1 MFADYENLAVA
12 VITSLLSGTGV
23 FLLGVRD
30 GRISASLLNLASELF
45 TAVTAGLIAM
55 NGRKASFTALF

>member
-1 MFADYENLAVA
+1 MFADYENLAVV

-30 GRISASLLNLASELF
+30 GRISASLLNLA
-45 TAVTAGLIAM
+45 
-55 NGRKASFTALF
+55 

>member
-1 MFADYENLAVA
+1 MFADYENLAVV

-45 TAVTAGLIAM
+45 YCGNSRACGVWG
-55 NGRKASFTALF
+55 GG